1 MTVLVGGPLWTGG
14 EQKITTGVV
23 TALYCPISTQL
34 LTFYLLKDRDK
45 PSAGGINAVKKH
57 INKYIQR
64 IKVIIISKNN

>member
-45 PSAGGINAVKKH
+45 PSAGGINAVKN
-57 INKYIQR
+57 I
-64 IKVIIISKNN
+64 